1 MLSPYKTV
9 HGAGSDSFIEKRSKF
24 IGYAKPVKTAEE
36 ATDFIEEI
44 RKKHWDAKHNVFAYI
59 LHDGGVKRYSD
70 DGEPQGTAGV
80 PVLDVLE
87 KEQLYDVA
95 VVVTRYFGGVLL
107 GTGGLVRT
115 YSHAAKL
122 AVTAGGIVTMGP
134 CSILKVE
141 TDYAFYQRLLTILP
155 EFGAT
160 VQNSDFSDKVTLTL
174 SVASEKEA
182 LLCDK
187 IFDSSDGR
195 VKAQKIGENFAE
207 I

>member
-1 MLSPYKTV
+1 MLSAYKTV
-9 HGAGSDSFIEKRSKF
+9 HGAGSDSFTEKRSKF
-24 IGYAKPVKTAEE
+24 IGYTRPVKTVQE

-59 LHDGGVKRYSD
+59 LRDGGVKRYSD

-87 KEQLYDVA
+87 KEKLYDVA

-107 GTGGLVRT
+107 GTGGLVRA

-134 CSILKVE
+134 CSILNVE

-155 EFGAT
+155 EFGAA

-182 LLCDK
+182 ALGDK

>member
-1 MLSPYKTV
+1 MLSAYKTV
-9 HGAGSDSFIEKRSKF
+9 HGAGCDSFTEKRSQF
-24 IGYAKPVKTAEE
+24 LGYVRPVQSAQE

-59 LHDGGVKRYSD
+59 LRDGGVKRYSD

-87 KEQLYDVA
+87 KEKLFDVA

-107 GTGGLVRT
+107 GTGGLVRA

-122 AVTAGGIVTMGP
+122 AVLAGGIVTMRP

-155 EFGAT
+155 DYGAT
-160 VQNSDFSDKVTLTL
+160 VQTSDFSDKVTLSF
-174 SVASEKEA
+174 SVASEKETA
-182 LLCDK
+182 LCEK
-187 IFDSSDGR
+187 IFDASDGR
-195 VKAQKIGENFAE
+195 IRAQKIGENFAE